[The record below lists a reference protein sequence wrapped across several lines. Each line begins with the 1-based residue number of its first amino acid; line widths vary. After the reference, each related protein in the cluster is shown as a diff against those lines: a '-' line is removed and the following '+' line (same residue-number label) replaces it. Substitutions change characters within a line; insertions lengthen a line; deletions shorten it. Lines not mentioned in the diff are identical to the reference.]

1 MLTDLLSSTSRSVK
15 GVDFSRQ
22 LAENR
27 RERESQPPPTKKLKS
42 SVGLQ
47 NEDRISPLRNE
58 QSDEEE
64 EDSLEKRVRALE
76 EKFKRGEIDQATFD
90 KRRRELGVGGDIN
103 STHLVKGLDWDLLR
117 RVKAGEDVTKPL
129 ENRPAAQEE
138 TNADEE
144 FERVLE
150 EKAAQVT
157 EAAPREQK
165 VKKGNLVQRRTRD
178 EILRQLKES
187 RAGAAAAEST
197 LSSKFKKIDGT
208 GEHEKK
214 KKKKQRWIEEDPSGR
229 RKEVL
234 LIADEEGR
242 TKRKVRWLDK
252 EPPAAQPSRIEN
264 NGATAETPAA
274 AAEPS
279 GAEGPAKRDATETKR
294 EPEPEPEDEDIFEG
308 VGADYNPLRELEE
321 DDDDESADEGTDAKR
336 AEPAPSK
343 TEVSA
348 TTAKPRNYFSTA
360 TTAEETAAPDR
371 SKPLTSDPTI
381 LAAIKRAAKLRAAEE
396 AEAEAKAK
404 KAKAKAGEG
413 EEEKEDH
420 GIDLDDDVDPEKL
433 DRRRKFLEEAR
444 RRDELDAMDID
455 YGFGSSRIGDEEDEE
470 LEAGYGRKQRKRGP
484 KKKKGNKDSAED
496 VLRVL
501 EQRRQAG

>member
-1 MLTDLLSSTSRSVK
+1 MKSSS
-15 GVDFSRQ
+15 
-22 LAENR
+22 ENR
-27 RERESQPPPTKKLKS
+27 
-42 SVGLQ
+42 V
-47 NEDRISPLRNE
+47 SPLRYGH
-58 QSDEEE
+58 SDDEE
-64 EDSLEKRVRALE
+64 DTLEKQVRALE

-90 KRRRELGVGGDIN
+90 KQRRELGVGGDIS

-117 RVKAGEDVTKPL
+117 RVKAGEDITKPL
-129 ENRPAAQEE
+129 ENKTGPAAPEE
-138 TNADEE
+138 TSVDEE

-187 RAGAAAAEST
+187 RAATAAPEST
-197 LSSKFKKIDGT
+197 LNPKFKKIDAT
-208 GEHEKK
+208 GGQEKK
-214 KKKKQRWIEEDPSGR
+214 KKKKERWIEEDPSGR

-234 LIADEEGR
+234 LITDEEGR

-252 EPPAAQPSRIEN
+252 EDAPAAQPPKTES
-264 NGATAETPAA
+264 NGDAATEAPAA
-274 AAEPS
+274 ASEPS
-279 GAEGPAKRDATETKR
+279 GVEGSALRNVAETKR
-294 EPEPEPEDEDIFEG
+294 ELEPEPEDEDIFEG
-308 VGADYNPLRELEE
+308 VGTDYNPLKEIEE
-321 DDDDESADEGTDAKR
+321 DDEKSADEEAEAKH
-336 AEPAPSK
+336 AEPAPTK
-343 TEVSA
+343 TETT
-348 TTAKPRNYFSTA
+348 TTAKPRNYFST
-360 TTAEETAAPDR
+360 TTTTDETTAPDR
-371 SKPLTSDPTI
+371 SRPLTSDPTI

-404 KAKAKAGEG
+404 KSKTKSREG
-413 EEEKEDH
+413 EEEDEEDQ
-420 GIDLDDDVDPEKL
+420 GIDLDHDDVDPEKL
-433 DRRRKFLEEAR
+433 ERRRKFLEEAR

-470 LEAGYGRKQRKRGP
+470 LEAGAGRKQRKRGP

-501 EQRRQAG
+501 EQRRRAG